1 MIGENTTADVGVTR
15 KFLGWRVVAGCFI
28 VLTTSSGLGFYGLAV
43 YLNALSNE
51 RGWDVS
57 SISLATTWFF
67 FVGGVVGVWAAR
79 LIANHD
85 VRHVSAAGG
94 VIGGIAL
101 AALGQVTQQ
110 WQLFVVY
117 GVFAVGWALA
127 GLVPMTTVVTRWFH
141 TRRSVA
147 LSVASTG
154 LSAGGILITP
164 AAKWLLDRQGLE
176 AGTPWLGLLYVVGI
190 VPVIYLLITP
200 DPGPTGWLPDG
211 VRVDPG
217 VAAPAVLGVRYSEAI
232 RSRFFIL
239 VTIGYILALGSQVG
253 GIQQLVKLVE
263 ERTTADTAALAT
275 LVLAATSVVAR
286 LTGGRII
293 ATMPMV
299 PFTAALAA
307 IQMVA
312 LVSLGFAQSTPYIFG
327 SIVLFGATIGN
338 ILMLQPLLIAERF
351 GVRDYPKIYSRAQL
365 FGLVGTAGGPMLLGW
380 LHDASGGYRTSY
392 VVAGCLSLA
401 GAAVIITSGSS
412 RAPEHERVEVAA

>member
-1 MIGENTTADVGVTR
+1 MTGEKTPTADAGATG

-51 RGWDVS
+51 RGCDVS

-79 LIANHD
+79 LIADHD

-117 GVFAVGWALA
+117 GVFAAGWALA

-141 TRRSVA
+141 LRRSVA

-164 AAKWLLDRQGLE
+164 GAKWLLDRQGLE
-176 AGTPWLGLLYVVGI
+176 AGTPWLGLVYVVGI

-200 DPGPTGWLPDG
+200 DPG
-211 VRVDPG
+211 
-217 VAAPAVLGVRYSEAI
+217 
-232 RSRFFIL
+232 
-239 VTIGYILALGSQVG
+239 
-253 GIQQLVKLVE
+253 
-263 ERTTADTAALAT
+263 
-275 LVLAATSVVAR
+275 
-286 LTGGRII
+286 
-293 ATMPMV
+293 
-299 PFTAALAA
+299 
-307 IQMVA
+307 
-312 LVSLGFAQSTPYIFG
+312 
-327 SIVLFGATIGN
+327 
-338 ILMLQPLLIAERF
+338 
-351 GVRDYPKIYSRAQL
+351 
-365 FGLVGTAGGPMLLGW
+365 
-380 LHDASGGYRTSY
+380 
-392 VVAGCLSLA
+392 
-401 GAAVIITSGSS
+401 
-412 RAPEHERVEVAA
+412 